1 MKIEMISSMIRRKW
15 GWVLLFTSAG
25 TLLCCALPIVLMSLG
40 LGAAAAALYA
50 NLPFLPALGAYKGW
64 VSIFSGILLI
74 AAGWMLYR
82 PGRVC
87 PADPQLAAKCIASRR
102 WNLLFFW
109 LATGI
114 WVFGVFFEGY
124 FIRFFH

>member
-1 MKIEMISSMIRRKW
+1 MADRLSPHKW

-50 NLPFLPALGAYKGW
+50 NLPFLSVVGAYRAWINVG
-64 VSIFSGILLI
+64 SAILLAI
-74 AAGWMLYR
+74 AGWLLYR
-82 PGRVC
+82 PGHAC
-87 PADPQLAAKCIASRR
+87 PADPALAVRCKASRR
-102 WNLLFFW
+102 WNLFFFW
-109 LATGI
+109 QALGI
-114 WVFGVFFEGY
+114 WVFGVFFEGF